1 MTNFQRC
8 TLSSWPAI
16 KLLKNQE
23 TNKAMKERV
32 YLLDIKV
39 DVRTDRSEMQG
50 LRRPEVVP
58 QRRLRMDTIALHE
71 PSERV

>member
-1 MTNFQRC
+1 
-8 TLSSWPAI
+8 
-16 KLLKNQE
+16 
-23 TNKAMKERV
+23 MKERV